1 MLHPTGKFS
10 LRSKN
15 CKILVR
21 LPFYPLMHIH
31 VTSEPNAVTT
41 SCHFVPAALCHQG
54 FRSMWYFV
62 ENAGGDQCIIELC
75 YGTGTIRRLSS

>member
-41 SCHFVPAALCHQG
+41 SCHFVPAALCH
-54 FRSMWYFV
+54 FV